1 MSQDLAAR
9 IIALHEWY
17 CRNIGAMRLTPQVEK
32 LWFDWLKA
40 GYNGNDLRDVIRYL
54 RRQIAVG
61 KRNEGALKLCNLIA
75 PGELGYVGF
84 DQDLCLA
91 RARANLNIEKKLE
104 PAPDSSP
111 SPLNGLR
118 AEPRRENDS
127 SPAGVRGEITGTS
140 PCTPTLSTPAEHT
153 PNTDALRKL
162 RDAAS

>member
-1 MSQDLAAR
+1 
-9 IIALHEWY
+9 
-17 CRNIGAMRLTPQVEK
+17 MRLTPQVEK

-54 RRQIAVG
+54 RRQIALG

-91 RARANLNIEKKLE
+91 RARANLNVEKKLE
-104 PAPDSSP
+104 PAPDQGSGARRQETVSRP
-111 SPLNGLR
+111 S
-118 AEPRRENDS
+118 A
-127 SPAGVRGEITGTS
+127 
-140 PCTPTLSTPAEHT
+140 PTLSTPAEHT